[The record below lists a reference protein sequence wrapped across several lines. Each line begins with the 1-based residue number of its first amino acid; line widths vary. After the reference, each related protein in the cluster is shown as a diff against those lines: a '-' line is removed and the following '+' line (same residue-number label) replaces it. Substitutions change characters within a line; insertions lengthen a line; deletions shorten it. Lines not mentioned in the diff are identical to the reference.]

1 MVIVID
7 LETSLVPHSFL
18 QVAVYT
24 PVSFTIN
31 TLPVLPVL
39 HVIVLLQF
47 VAVNVAK
54 FASQQIVL
62 SVEIIGASGFPP
74 AAIVITFELKLDPQV
89 LLQVA
94 L

>member
-7 LETSLVPHSFL
+7 FETSLVPHSFL

-24 PVSFTIN
+24 PVSFTIS

-62 SVEIIGASGFPP
+62 SVDIIGEAGFPP
-74 AAIVITFELKLDPQV
+74 TAIVSTFELKLDPQI

-94 L
+94 V